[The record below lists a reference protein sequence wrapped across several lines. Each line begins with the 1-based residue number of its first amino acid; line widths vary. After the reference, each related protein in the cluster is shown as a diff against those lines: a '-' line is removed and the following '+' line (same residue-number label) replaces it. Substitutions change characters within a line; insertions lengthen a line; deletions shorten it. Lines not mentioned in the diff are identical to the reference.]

1 MRKFTLAVL
10 ALCLLSASAFAQG
23 SQGRLVG
30 SVAGPDGNI
39 AGATVTAK
47 DNLTGK
53 EQTVQ
58 ASGEGVFSFQQLEA
72 GLYTVTITAP
82 GFKTNTFTNVKIDA
96 GRDFTLNATLEIG
109 NISET
114 VEVVAGADVVNATNA
129 ELSNTVS
136 PRQVKELPINGRN
149 PLNLLNLIAGSNTTS
164 SSINGQRSSS
174 VNYTRDGMN
183 VQDNFIRN
191 GFVSDQPTVDDT
203 GEFTVITQNA
213 GAEYGTGSTQVV
225 LVTPRGGTDFH
236 GNVFIFNRNSKF
248 AANNFFNNFNNVPRA
263 FLNRNQFGGTIN
275 GPAVLP
281 RFGEGG
287 PALSRGKAFFFA
299 NYEGFRLAQQVS
311 PNLTTLLPAARGGNF
326 TYVVA
331 CTANSND
338 TNAPPAARCPP
349 GINPGQTV
357 TANVLSGTG
366 LNLAPAANQTV
377 FNTAGGVLGVDPGIQ
392 RRVLDNL
399 PTAGNGALTG
409 INFLQGVSFQRANPE
424 TRNAVTGRFDV
435 DFNDQ
440 NSFNFIYK
448 YNKNADART
457 DIASG
462 FSTSTFVDQGGP
474 TTLYVGAYRM
484 SPTTSLTNEI
494 RAGYQRSEPFF
505 LANVSPRDLPFLLTL
520 PLVTNPEPSF
530 QSQGR
535 NTDYWNI
542 QDNATWT
549 RGNHAIRFGAMS
561 QLYRIESIADGGI
574 TPNYALGTTIN
585 TATPGLLAALF
596 PGNINTTDLARAN
609 SLRYL
614 LGGIVGSG
622 TQTVNATSATSGF
635 VAGATQLR
643 QLNFDNHS
651 FYVSDQW
658 RLSDK
663 VTVNLG
669 LRYELYTPLNNPDQ
683 VSLEPVLAPGQDPL
697 AALFDPNGRFQPVG
711 GNAGNPGDFF
721 RADKNNFGPNFSI
734 AYTPSFR
741 NRVLGGLFP
750 GEGKTVLRGGYR
762 VNYVND
768 EYVRSIDNASLNNT
782 GLGSSAGLARFGG
795 TLTSPSTFRVVG
807 IDSAPTLAPIVV
819 PPSAFGPGGSGTRTF
834 LQNNI
839 AAGAGQG
846 FLGGTISLID
856 PDFQV
861 QRNYEYNVGIQRE
874 VGFQSVLE
882 IRYVGGYS
890 KELARSIDYNQLDIR
905 NNGFLPDF
913 IRAQSNLTLVEAR
926 RAQIIAANPT
936 ATTAQLNALLAPFP
950 VSGAFNSG
958 IVGSQTLPVIG
969 LLDSGGLLNNATIL
983 TQLRNG
989 VPGTLAE
996 VYVANGFTGVNFVA
1010 NPNAG
1015 VANFTTNGGRFNYNS
1030 LQVEFR
1036 RRFTQGL
1043 SFQANY
1049 TFQKILTDVT
1059 GSTDEF
1065 NQTRVEPY
1073 LDNNNPDRDY
1083 GRAIYDRTHT
1093 VNINGLYELPFG
1105 RGKRFLN
1112 EGGVIDKIF
1121 GGYQFSSIVNIS
1133 SGVPTTIIDGRGT
1146 LNRAGRSGTQ
1156 PATTS
1161 LNANQ
1166 VKDLFGVFKTPNGVF
1181 IINPSVLFAT
1191 ARNAATGVTIS
1202 GVDLTQPLPAGFV
1215 VDSVRGASPVGT
1227 APFAGQVFFPNAP
1240 GSTGNMS
1247 RNFINGPM
1255 YLNWDAGLL
1264 KNFNITEN
1272 TRLQLRGEVFNVL
1285 NNANFFA
1292 GPNPAILDVGST
1304 SFGRL
1309 TGSGQAYAPRVVQFG
1324 ARFEF

>member
-10 ALCLLSASAFAQG
+10 ALCLLSAAAFAQG

-58 ASGEGVFSFQQLEA
+58 ASGEGTFSFQQLEA
-72 GLYTVTITAP
+72 GVYTVTITAP
-82 GFKTNTFTNVKIDA
+82 GFKTNSFTSVKIDA
-96 GRDFTLNATLEIG
+96 GRDFTLNATLEVG

-129 ELSNTVS
+129 ELSNTVT

-149 PLNLLNLIAGSNTTS
+149 PLNLLNLIAGSNATS

-225 LVTPRGGTDFH
+225 LVTPRGGSDFH

-248 AANNFFNNFNNVPRA
+248 AANNFFNNLNNVPRA
-263 FLNRNQFGGTIN
+263 FLNRNQFGGTLN
-275 GPAVLP
+275 GPAALP

-287 PALSRGKAFFFA
+287 PSLTRGKAFFFA
-299 NYEGFRLAQQVS
+299 NYEGFRLAQQVAV
-311 PNLTTLLPAARGGNF
+311 NLTTLLPAARTGNF
-326 TYVVA
+326 TYVD
-331 CTANSND
+331 NSGV
-338 TNAPPAARCPP
+338 TR
-349 GINPGQTV
+349 TV
-357 TANVLSGTG
+357 NVLSGSG
-366 LNLAPAANQTV
+366 LNLAPAANLNV
-377 FNTAGGVLGVDPGIQ
+377 FNNAGGVLAVDPFVQ
-392 RRVLDNL
+392 NYFLNRL
-399 PTAGNGALTG
+399 PTGGNGAFTG
-409 INFLQGVSFQRANPE
+409 INFLQGVSFQRGNPE
-424 TRNAVTGRFDV
+424 TRNAATGRFDV

-462 FSTSTFVDQGGP
+462 FSTETFVDQGGP
-474 TTLYVGAYRM
+474 TTLYVAAYRM

-494 RAGYQRSEPFF
+494 RGGYQRSEPFF
-505 LANVSPRDLPFLLTL
+505 LAKSAFDPRNLPFLLTL

-530 QSQGR
+530 QNQGR
-535 NTDYWNI
+535 NTDYWNL

-549 RGNHAIRFGAMS
+549 RGNHAFRFGAMA
-561 QLYRIESIADGGI
+561 QLYRIESVANAGI
-574 TPNYALGTTIN
+574 TPTYALGTTAN
-585 TATPGLLAALF
+585 TATPGFNANLF
-596 PGNINTTDLARAN
+596 PGGINTTDLGRAN

-622 TQTVNATSATSGF
+622 GQTLNAVNATSGY
-635 VAGATQLR
+635 VAGAGQVR
-643 QLNFDNHS
+643 QLNFDNYS

-663 VTVNLG
+663 LTVNLG
-669 LRYELYTPLNNPDQ
+669 LRYELYTPLNNANQ
-683 VSLEPVLAPGQDPL
+683 VSLEPVVKSGQSAID
-697 AALFDPNGRFQPVG
+697 ALLNPNGSFQVVG

-721 RADKNNFGPNFSI
+721 KADKNNWGPNISV
-734 AYTPSFR
+734 AYTPTFR
-741 NRVLGGLFP
+741 NRLLGGLFP

-782 GLGSSAGLARFGG
+782 GLGTFAASARAGG
-795 TLTSPSTFRVVG
+795 TATGSTQFRAIGINNAPSV
-807 IDSAPTLAPIVV
+807 APIFV
-819 PPSAFGPGGSGTRTF
+819 PTSAFGPGGSGTRTYE
-834 LQNNI
+834 QNNLL
-839 AAGAGQG
+839 AGGG
-846 FLGGTISLID
+846 GGGTIGGTISLID
-856 PDFQV
+856 PNFQV

-874 VGFQSVLE
+874 IGFQSVIE

-890 KELARSIDYNQLDIR
+890 KELVRSIDYGQLRVADS
-905 NNGFLPDF
+905 GLLADFL
-913 IRAQSNLTLVEAR
+913 IARENCRLQGLTLPGTADPTQKCTDAR
-926 RAQIIAANPT
+926 YNP
-936 ATTAQLNALLAPFP
+936 A
-950 VSGAFNSG
+950 
-958 IVGSQTLPVIG
+958 IVGSRPTPFLTSLEG
-969 LLDSGGLLNNATIL
+969 AGFLNNNVIL
-983 TQLRNG
+983 GPIRAGTPGSLTEIYVQNG
-989 VPGTLAE
+989 IGITPGSGYNLL
-996 VYVANGFTGVNFVA
+996 VA

-1015 VANFTTNGGRFNYNS
+1015 VANFTTNGGRYNYNS
-1030 LQVEFR
+1030 LQMEYR

-1043 SFQANY
+1043 SLQANY

-1059 GSTDEF
+1059 GSTDEV

-1073 LDNNNPDRDY
+1073 LDNNNPGRDY

-1105 RGKRFLN
+1105 RGKRWLN
-1112 EGGVIDKIF
+1112 EGGLVNQIF
-1121 GGYQFSSIVNIS
+1121 GGFQISSIFNIS
-1133 SGVPTTIIDGRGT
+1133 SGVPTTVIDGRAT
-1146 LNRAGRSGTQ
+1146 LNRAGRSATQ

-1161 LNANQ
+1161 LSDDQ
-1166 VKDLFGVFKTPNGVF
+1166 VKELFGVFKTPNGVF
-1181 IINPSVLFAT
+1181 IVNPSVLFAT
-1191 ARNAATGVTIS
+1191 ATNSATGVTMS
-1202 GVDLTQPLPAGFV
+1202 GFDLNQPLPAGFV
-1215 VDSVRGASPVGT
+1215 ITSVRGANPVGT
-1227 APFAGQVFFPNAP
+1227 APFPGQVFFPNAP
-1240 GSTGNMS
+1240 GSTGNMT

-1255 YLNWDAGLL
+1255 YFNWDAGLL

-1292 GPNPAILDVGST
+1292 GSNPAILDIGST

>member
-10 ALCLLSASAFAQG
+10 ALCLFSATAFAQG

-30 SVAGPDGNI
+30 TVAGPDGNI

-47 DNLTGK
+47 YNQTGK

-58 ASGEGVFSFQQLEA
+58 ASGEGNFGFQQLEV

-82 GFKTNTFTNVKIDA
+82 GFKTRVYTDVKIDA
-96 GRDFTLNATLEIG
+96 GRDFTLNGTLEIG

-129 ELSNTVS
+129 ELSNTVT

-149 PLNLLNLIAGSNTTS
+149 PLNLLNLIAGSNATS

-225 LVTPRGGTDFH
+225 LVTPRGGSDFH

-248 AANNFFNNFNNVPRA
+248 AANNFFNNLNNVPRA
-263 FLNRNQFGGTIN
+263 FLNRNQFGGTLS
-275 GPAVLP
+275 GPSILP
-281 RFGEGG
+281 HFGEGG
-287 PALSRGKAFFFA
+287 PRLEHGKAFFFA
-299 NYEGFRLAQQVS
+299 NYEGFRLANQV
-311 PNLTTLLPAARGGNF
+311 PTNLTTLLPAARTGNF
-326 TYVVA
+326 TYVD
-331 CTANSND
+331 NSGV
-338 TNAPPAARCPP
+338 TR
-349 GINPGQTV
+349 TV
-357 TANVLSGTG
+357 NVLTGSG
-366 LNLAPAANQTV
+366 LNLGTTANLNT
-377 FNTAGGVLGVDPGIQ
+377 FNTAGGVLGVDPLIQ
-392 RRVLDNL
+392 SRILSQL

-409 INFLQGVSFQRANPE
+409 INFLQTVSFQRANPE
-424 TRNAVTGRFDV
+424 TRNAFTGRFDV

-440 NSFNFIYK
+440 NSANFIYK

-457 DIASG
+457 DIAAG

-474 TTLYVGAYRM
+474 TTLVVGAYRM
-484 SPTTSLTNEI
+484 SPTTSFTNEI
-494 RAGYQRSEPFF
+494 RGGYQRSEPFF
-505 LANVSPRDLPFLLTL
+505 LATTDPRSLPFLLTL

-549 RGNHAIRFGAMS
+549 RGNHAFRFGAMS
-561 QLYRIESIADGGI
+561 QIYRIESINNGGI
-574 TPNYALGTTIN
+574 TPLYGLGTTGN
-585 TATPGLLAALF
+585 TATPGFNAGLF
-596 PGNINTTDLARAN
+596 TGGINSTDLARAN

-622 TQTVNATSATSGF
+622 AQTTNAVSFNSGF
-635 VAGATQLR
+635 IAGATQLR
-643 QLNFDNHS
+643 RLNFDNHS
-651 FYVSDQW
+651 FYISDQW

-663 VTVNLG
+663 LTVNLG
-669 LRYELYTPLNNPDQ
+669 LRYELYTPLNNPDRIN
-683 VSLEPVLAPGQDPL
+683 LEPIVAPGQDPI
-697 AALFDPNGRFQPVG
+697 AALLDPNNSFQVVG

-721 RADKNNFGPNFSI
+721 KMDKDNFGPNISV
-734 AYTPSFR
+734 AYTPNFK
-741 NRVLGGLFP
+741 NRFLGGMFP

-768 EYVRSIDNASLNNT
+768 EYVRSIDNAALNNS
-782 GLGSSAGLARFGG
+782 GLGSFGASARLGG
-795 TLTSPSTFRVVG
+795 TLTGPAQFRIIG
-807 IDSAPTLAPIVV
+807 AGNAPTLAPIVV
-819 PPSAFGPGGSGTRTF
+819 PTSAFGPGGSGTRTF

-839 AAGAGQG
+839 AAAAGSG
-846 FLGGTISLID
+846 SIGGTVSLID
-856 PDFQV
+856 PNFQV

-874 VGFQSVLE
+874 VGFQSVVE
-882 IRYVGGYS
+882 VRYVGGYS
-890 KELARSIDYNQLDIR
+890 KQLGRSIDLNQLRVANSGLLTD
-905 NNGFLPDF
+905 FL
-913 IRAQSNLTLVEAR
+913 IARENCRLQGLTIAGTGDPTQRCTDAR
-926 RAQIIAANPT
+926 
-936 ATTAQLNALLAPFP
+936 
-950 VSGAFNSG
+950 FNSA
-958 IVGSQTLPVIG
+958 IVGSRATPYLTSLEG
-969 LLDSGGLLNNATIL
+969 AGFLNNNTIL
-983 TQLRNG
+983 GPIRAGT
-989 VPGTLAE
+989 PGALAE
-996 VYVANGFTGVNFVA
+996 LYVANGIGVTPGSGYNLLLA

-1030 LQVEFR
+1030 LQAEFR

-1043 SFQANY
+1043 SLQANY

-1059 GSTDEF
+1059 GSTDEV

-1073 LDNNNPDRDY
+1073 LDNNNPNRDY

-1093 VNINGLYELPFG
+1093 ININGLYELPFG
-1105 RGKRFLN
+1105 RGKRWMN
-1112 EGGVIDKIF
+1112 EGGVVDKLV
-1121 GGYQFSSIVNIS
+1121 GGFQFSSILNIS
-1133 SGVPTTIIDGRGT
+1133 SGIPTTVIDSRGT
-1146 LNRAGRSGTQ
+1146 LNRAGRSATQ

-1161 LNANQ
+1161 LTESG
-1166 VKDLFGVFKTPNGVF
+1166 VKELFGVFKTPNGVF
-1181 IINPSVLFAT
+1181 IVNPSVLFAT
-1191 ARNAATGVTIS
+1191 ATNSATGVTMS
-1202 GVDLTQPLPAGFV
+1202 GFDLNQPLPAGFV
-1215 VDSVRGASPVGT
+1215 ITSVRGANPVGT

-1240 GSTGNMS
+1240 GSTGNMT

-1264 KNFNITEN
+1264 KNISITEN
-1272 TRLQLRGEVFNVL
+1272 TRIQLRAEVFNVL

-1292 GPNPAILDVGST
+1292 GSNPGILDVGST

-1309 TGSGQAYAPRVVQFG
+1309 TSSGNAYSPRIVQFG